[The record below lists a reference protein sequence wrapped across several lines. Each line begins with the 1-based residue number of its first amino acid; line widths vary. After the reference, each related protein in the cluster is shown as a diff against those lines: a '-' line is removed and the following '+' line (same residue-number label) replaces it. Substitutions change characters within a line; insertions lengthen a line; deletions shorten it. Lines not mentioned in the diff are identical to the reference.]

1 MNELEN
7 HLNNVSDAYPDFI
20 EAVLDYA
27 NEKQSNLNSILN
39 YMNNNHYANSSD
51 ILLFIS
57 LQPGFFDDA
66 VYDDVS

>member
-1 MNELEN
+1 
-7 HLNNVSDAYPDFI
+7 
-20 EAVLDYA
+20 
-27 NEKQSNLNSILN
+27 
-39 YMNNNHYANSSD
+39 MNNNPYANSSD